1 MNKLEENNKKDEE
14 LSLYKF
20 CALAPKMNKDNEY
33 YIIRK
38 NDNLVYNLGK
48 VVNFDV
54 ISEIERICWHDGPI
68 YKVFYY
74 VVEFENFNKI
84 DDLELVNRFKKLDAN
99 GMIYINYHYS
109 SIFLI

>member
-48 VVNFDV
+48 IVNFDV
-54 ISEIERICWHDGPI
+54 IS
-68 YKVFYY
+68 
-74 VVEFENFNKI
+74 
-84 DDLELVNRFKKLDAN
+84 
-99 GMIYINYHYS
+99 
-109 SIFLI
+109 